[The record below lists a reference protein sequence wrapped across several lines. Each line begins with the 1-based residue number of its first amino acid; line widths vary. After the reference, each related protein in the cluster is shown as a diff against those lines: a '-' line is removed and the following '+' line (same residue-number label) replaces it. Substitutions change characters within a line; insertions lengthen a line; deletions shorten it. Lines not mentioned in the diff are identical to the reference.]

1 LIDADMRRPRL
12 HTLFDQNQ
20 EPGLSNLLT
29 GHAKASAA
37 VFKSCIPGLWLMP
50 SGALPPNPAD
60 LLGSHRF
67 KDFIATLADHFD
79 WVLVDTPPVMAV
91 TDAAL
96 VAHCTTGVLF
106 VVGCEMTNRN
116 TAAQA
121 IEHGRAARKLIH
133 SPLGK

>member
-1 LIDADMRRPRL
+1 
-12 HTLFDQNQ
+12 
-20 EPGLSNLLT
+20 
-29 GHAKASAA
+29 
-37 VFKSCIPGLWLMP
+37 MP
-50 SGALPPNPAD
+50 SGALPPNPAE
-60 LLGSHRF
+60 LLGSQRF
-67 KDFIATLADHFD
+67 KEFIATLADHFD

-96 VAHCTTGVLF
+96 VAHRTTGVLF

-116 TAAQA
+116 AAAQA